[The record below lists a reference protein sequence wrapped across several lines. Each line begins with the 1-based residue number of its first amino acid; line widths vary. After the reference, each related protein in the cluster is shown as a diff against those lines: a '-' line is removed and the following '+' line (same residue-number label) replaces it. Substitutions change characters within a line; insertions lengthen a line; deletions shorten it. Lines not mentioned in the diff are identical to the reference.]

1 MKKIVLIAAFVYA
14 NAHAEFVTGN
24 ELLNRMNGDHGQQM
38 MAIGYV
44 TGVHDSLRN
53 VTHCSPLNITVGQ
66 VHEMVKNH
74 LERNPEI
81 RHKSADAHV
90 SYVLNK
96 TWPCAKKNNGGDV

>member
-1 MKKIVLIAAFVYA
+1 MKHIIFTLLMAATA
-14 NAHAEFVTGN
+14 AKAEFMTGN
-24 ELLNRMNGDHGQQM
+24 ELLGKMNGNHTEQM

-44 TGVHDSLRN
+44 TGVHDALRN

-66 VHEMVKNH
+66 INEMVKNH
-74 LERNPEI
+74 LERNPEF

-96 TWPCAKKNNGGDV
+96 AWACPKKGNSTDV